1 MRLLLTG
8 DIHIG
13 RASSSLSGTSGRDD
27 TRAAAAWGRIVDLAI
42 EERVDLLCLSGDIV
56 DKENKL
62 WEAVGPLESG
72 VQRLAAHGIRIV
84 AVAGNHD
91 FDVLMRLDDVLQSG
105 PAAEAFHLL
114 GRRGEWERFTIEE
127 DGQAVLHVD
136 GWSFPREHVYESPL
150 ESYDLKPDSSTPVLG
165 LVHGDLDVSGSR
177 YAPLDSVRLMET
189 GPDAWL
195 LGHIHK
201 PQLFRPSGN
210 RWALYPGSPQA
221 LDFGEPGVHGVWLVD
236 VGDQIGVPEMRPIS
250 TVRFDEIDIDVRGAK
265 VESDVEAAIV
275 RQFCEAVDEAAEAGS
290 PYLQSV
296 AFRIRL
302 IGRTP
307 IAHRLEEI
315 TKSLED
321 DFSVT
326 RDGVA
331 ARVEGVRISALP
343 DVDIEAYA
351 EARSA
356 PGAVARLLLELDAPE
371 PSAEVSALI
380 SRTMQELA
388 RADGH
393 KYFAPLRKPAI
404 TNEIARAYLRD
415 QAHALLTQL
424 VQQAP

>member
-177 YAPLDSVRLMET
+177 YAPLDSVRLRET
-189 GPDAWL
+189 GPDEWL
-195 LGHIHK
+195 LGHIHN

-210 RWALYPGSPQA
+210 RWALYPAPPRRWTSANRACTAYGWSTSAIRSVCPRCVPSPPFA
-221 LDFGEPGVHGVWLVD
+221 STRSTSMCVARKSNPTWKRPSFGNSARRSTKPPKRV
-236 VGDQIGVPEMRPIS
+236 RPI
-250 TVRFDEIDIDVRGAK
+250 
-265 VESDVEAAIV
+265 
-275 RQFCEAVDEAAEAGS
+275 CN
-290 PYLQSV
+290 PW
-296 AFRIRL
+296 
-302 IGRTP
+302 
-307 IAHRLEEI
+307 H
-315 TKSLED
+315 
-321 DFSVT
+321 
-326 RDGVA
+326 
-331 ARVEGVRISALP
+331 SA
-343 DVDIEAYA
+343 Y
-351 EARSA
+351 
-356 PGAVARLLLELDAPE
+356 G
-371 PSAEVSALI
+371 
-380 SRTMQELA
+380 
-388 RADGH
+388 
-393 KYFAPLRKPAI
+393 
-404 TNEIARAYLRD
+404 
-415 QAHALLTQL
+415 
-424 VQQAP
+424 